1 MNKKGFI
8 SVTVIYSFFMV
19 FLMLLLLIVSNLVS
33 NRTLLN
39 SVKDK
44 AKTDLNNAIFAKYL
58 ISNASKL
65 NLVKHDETLEYGAM
79 DNSYRYSNYYNL
91 SEKAREMKINSIDN
105 DLIKYYCEG
114 ELKKINDPCTQGI
127 YKLSYDEK
135 EFNTYNDALLN
146 ALNDNYIT
154 YEEVNNYVCLSENT
168 ENCSND
174 DLYRIIGVIDGK
186 VKLIKDNFVTIK
198 NENGEEINTFY
209 YDNSPSVTNV
219 YVNTTIYN
227 YLNIYSNSFLST
239 LKDMDKYIDTTPWQV
254 GGIDGLDVAY
264 KIYDKE
270 LGIDRINDTVKAKI
284 GLPYISDYAFSKD
297 KNGFNG
303 EISSDSNWLILNNS
317 WLLTRN
323 STNYTDVYFVN
334 DEGKVELAN
343 VYELK
348 KIKPT
353 LFLKENVLLK
363 KGSGKINDPYIIG

>member
-114 ELKKINDPCTQGI
+114 ELKKINDFCTQGI

-154 YEEVNNYVCLSENT
+154 YEEANNYVCLNENT

-239 LKDMDKYIDTTPWQV
+239 LKDMDKYIDTTTWQV

-303 EISSDSNWLILNNS
+303 EISSNSNWLILNNS
-317 WLLTRN
+317 LLLTRN

>member
-114 ELKKINDPCTQGI
+114 ELKKINDSCTQGI

-174 DLYRIIGVIDGK
+174 NLYRIIGVIDGK
-186 VKLIKDNFVTIK
+186 VKLIKENFVTIK

-239 LKDMDKYIDTTPWQV
+239 LKDMDKYIDTTTWQV

-270 LGIDRINDTVKAKI
+270 LGIDKINDTVKAKI

-303 EISSDSNWLILNNS
+303 EISSNSNWLVLNNS

-363 KGSGKINDPYIIG
+363 NGSGKINDPYIIG

>member
-19 FLMLLLLIVSNLVS
+19 FLMLLLLIVSNLVN

-127 YKLSYDEK
+127 YKLSYYEK

-239 LKDMDKYIDTTPWQV
+239 LKDMDKYIDTTTWQV

-284 GLPYISDYAFSKD
+284 GLPYVSDYAFSKD

-303 EISSDSNWLILNNS
+303 EVFSNSNWLILNNS

-363 KGSGKINDPYIIG
+363 NGSGKINDPYIIG